1 MYVLPPAA
9 AGAYVPMAA
18 GGRRQPLRRRA
29 PLRATPGP
37 AQAALPQ
44 VSAPPRVPPRCV
56 RLSGVGGCR
65 SARGFQTSAPVR
77 GFRAGPAVLRGGE
90 QGARCWIAACV
101 PVGRATWRERPGV
114 RVAERSPATY
124 PEARLRAPRRL
135 LRAAQPQGSR
145 PLLVREMLRAPN
157 VPAAL
162 CWALLSASLSIWC
175 WAPELGAVL
184 QLWPHQGRAEGKNLP
199 QPAGHAL
206 CNAPWC
212 PVGLLGHR
220 GTLLATRTPR
230 SFSKALLFSTFAL
243 MCAAFPPQVQGSMC
257 DGARGNGHELGCGK
271 FHTKM

>member
-56 RLSGVGGCR
+56 RLSGVRGCR

-145 PLLVREMLRAPN
+145 PLLITEMLRAPN

-175 WAPELGAVL
+175 WEPRTGRSAPAVASPVQSSGEEPPSACWARSVLCPPVSHRPSWPQGHTTGHQDTQVLL
-184 QLWPHQGRAEGKNLP
+184 QS
-199 QPAGHAL
+199 
-206 CNAPWC
+206 
-212 PVGLLGHR
+212 
-220 GTLLATRTPR
+220 TPFQHVCTDVC
-230 SFSKALLFSTFAL
+230 SFSS
-243 MCAAFPPQVQGSMC
+243 P
-257 DGARGNGHELGCGK
+257 GAGLYV
-271 FHTKM
+271 